1 MPLTKSDLQ
10 QIGNIVEEKLQPIK
24 TDVGQLKTD
33 VAGLK
38 TDVGQ
43 LKTDVAGL
51 KTDVGQLKTDMTGV
65 KKDLK
70 SVKKDVRYLRKTIN
84 IVVKNYDEGD
94 VRLDRRVT
102 RIETHL
108 GLPQNQN

>member
-43 LKTDVAGL
+43 LKI
-51 KTDVGQLKTDMTGV
+51 DMTGV

-70 SVKKDVRYLRKTIN
+70 SVKKDVRYLRKTVN